1 MLKDRIHHNSRLDG
15 MSLIDVSNQLN
26 CEILICAVERK
37 KELIIPNGSFQLKE
51 KDIISF
57 VGRPN
62 CAMQFFRKIGEK
74 ENQVHEAMIVGGSK
88 IGFYLSKLLVSSGIG
103 VKLIDKDKKQCEKL
117 NESIPDA
124 MIIHGNGND
133 HDMLI
138 EEGLMDVDA
147 FIALTN
153 HDEENIFLSL
163 YAQGQCDAKL
173 VTKVQKLNYDA
184 MIERLDLGS
193 MIYPEYL
200 TAQYIVQYVRARQ
213 NSIGSNIENLYKLMD
228 GRAEALEFHIQKGSP
243 VIGVPI
249 KDLPLIKDL
258 LVCSIYRN
266 GRAMIPNGQDH
277 MEEDDLVVVVTTK
290 KGLHDVKDILKRG

>member
-1 MLKDRIHHNSRLDG
+1 M
-15 MSLIDVSNQLN
+15 
-26 CEILICAVERK
+26 
-37 KELIIPNGSFQLKE
+37 II
-51 KDIISF
+51 
-57 VGRPN
+57 
-62 CAMQFFRKIGEK
+62 
-74 ENQVHEAMIVGGSK
+74 GGSK

-103 VKLIDKDKKQCEKL
+103 VKLIDKDRDQCERL

-133 HDMLI
+133 HDMLL
-138 EEGLMDVDA
+138 EEGLTDVDA

-153 HDEENIFLSL
+153 HDEENMFLSL
-163 YAQGQCDAKL
+163 YAQSQSDAKL

-200 TAQYIVQYVRARQ
+200 TAQYIIQYVRARQ

-228 GRAEALEFHIQKGSP
+228 GRAEALEFHIH
-243 VIGVPI
+243 
-249 KDLPLIKDL
+249 KDL
-258 LVCSIYRN
+258 LLIDNLLICSIYRK
-266 GRAMIPNGQDH
+266 GKPMIPNGQDH